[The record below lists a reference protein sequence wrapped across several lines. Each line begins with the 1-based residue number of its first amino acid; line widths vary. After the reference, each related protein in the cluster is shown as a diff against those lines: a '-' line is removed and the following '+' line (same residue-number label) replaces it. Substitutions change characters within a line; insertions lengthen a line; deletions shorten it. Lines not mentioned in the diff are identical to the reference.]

1 MSWFSQ
7 MKNKINKLNLTTK
20 ITCSVVFVSFLMNVL
35 LGGCGGTANVVVKK
49 PKNTSLITPKLVSIE
64 PRDNA
69 ITVKRNEKIV
79 LKFSVPIDP
88 LTLTVN
94 TEDTQCSGTIQI
106 SSYNFRNC
114 VRMNL
119 PELEDGN
126 KRIVLSPKGVY
137 AAQEFHQIRL
147 STEIKAI
154 NGALLKKNLTT
165 KLGFRTTWSQQIGT
179 EGDDTGF
186 AITVD
191 KDGNVYLAG
200 NTSVSESGE
209 ESDLFLAKYAPSGF
223 LNWIHQPG
231 FGRSVKAAV
240 LRMKKSGQ
248 LSLSGL
254 SQGKNNSAVIKLT
267 YDVNGKK
274 LSSKVIGIS
283 GTVSGNGMA
292 LDSEGHIYVSAAS
305 PFNLMKIRKT
315 GEKMWATQ
323 LNPGISLQAIAADS
337 GTGLYLTG
345 SMMRSL
351 DGKKSTGGIDV
362 FLLKMYKT
370 GPKRWSKTFGTK
382 LDDSGT
388 SLAILSDEAV
398 ALVGY
403 TTQTES
409 NGTDIQE
416 NYDAFVAKYNSE
428 GTKLWTYIFKGTKS
442 EQCTVTLWTP
452 EGNLLVGGY
461 TESSMEKQSHF
472 GKEDAFLA
480 MLDSGGELLW
490 LRQFGTPEN
499 ERPLGLAI
507 GTEGQIYVTGFTEGR
522 MDGAK
527 YSGGKDI
534 FLVQFNKKGEKQ

>member
-1 MSWFSQ
+1 
-7 MKNKINKLNLTTK
+7 
-20 ITCSVVFVSFLMNVL
+20 
-35 LGGCGGTANVVVKK
+35 
-49 PKNTSLITPKLVSIE
+49 
-64 PRDNA
+64 
-69 ITVKRNEKIV
+69 
-79 LKFSVPIDP
+79 
-88 LTLTVN
+88 
-94 TEDTQCSGTIQI
+94 
-106 SSYNFRNC
+106 
-114 VRMNL
+114 
-119 PELEDGN
+119 
-126 KRIVLSPKGVY
+126 
-137 AAQEFHQIRL
+137 
-147 STEIKAI
+147 
-154 NGALLKKNLTT
+154 
-165 KLGFRTTWSQQIGT
+165 
-179 EGDDTGF
+179 
-186 AITVD
+186 
-191 KDGNVYLAG
+191 
-200 NTSVSESGE
+200 
-209 ESDLFLAKYAPSGF
+209 
-223 LNWIHQPG
+223 
-231 FGRSVKAAV
+231 
-240 LRMKKSGQ
+240 
-248 LSLSGL
+248 
-254 SQGKNNSAVIKLT
+254 
-267 YDVNGKK
+267 
-274 LSSKVIGIS
+274 
-283 GTVSGNGMA
+283 MA

-305 PFNLMKIRKT
+305 PFNLMKIRKN
-315 GEKMWATQ
+315 GEKMWATE
-323 LNPGISLQAIAADS
+323 LNPGISLQAIASDS

-351 DGKKSTGGIDV
+351 DGNKSTGGIDV

-409 NGTDIQE
+409 NGTDMQE

-442 EQCTVTLWTP
+442 EQCTVNLWTP

-534 FLVQFNKKGEKQ
+534 FLVKFNKKGEKQ

>member
-1 MSWFSQ
+1 

-20 ITCSVVFVSFLMNVL
+20 ITCSVVFVGFLMNVL
-35 LGGCGGTANVVVKK
+35 LGGCGGTANVVVEK

-94 TEDTQCSGTIQI
+94 TEDRQCSGTIQI

-137 AAQEFHQIRL
+137 AAQEFHQVRL
-147 STEIKAI
+147 STKIKAI
-154 NGALLKKNLTT
+154 NGASLKKNLTT
-165 KLGFRTTWSQQIGT
+165 KPGFRTTWSQQIGT
-179 EGDDTGF
+179 QGDDTGF

-200 NTSVSESGE
+200 NTSVSQSGE
-209 ESDLFLAKYAPSGF
+209 ESDLFLAKFGPNGF
-223 LNWIHQPG
+223 QNWIQQAG
-231 FGRSVKAAV
+231 FGRSVKATV
-240 LRMKKSGQ
+240 LRMKKTGQ
-248 LSLSGL
+248 IRLSGF
-254 SQGKNNSAVIKLT
+254 SQEKFSSAVILAS
-267 YDVNGKK
+267 YDVDGKK
-274 LSSKVIGIS
+274 LFSKTIKFS
-283 GTVSGNGMA
+283 GKTSGNGVTM
-292 LDSEGHIYVSAAS
+292 DQDGNIYIPAAT
-305 PFNLMKIRKT
+305 PFNLMKIRDT
-315 GEKMWATQ
+315 GEIIWGSELSSE
-323 LNPGISLQAIAADS
+323 LNLRALSADS
-337 GTGLYLTG
+337 GTSLYVTG
-345 SMMRSL
+345 NMKQSL
-351 DGKKSTGGIDV
+351 DGNKSKGGSDI
-362 FLLKMYKT
+362 FLLKMYQM
-370 GPKRWSKTFGTK
+370 GPKLWSKTVGTP
-382 LDDSGT
+382 LDDSGA

-409 NGTDIQE
+409 NGTDMQE

-490 LRQFGTPEN
+490 LRQFGTLEN

-522 MDGAK
+522 MDGAR

-534 FLVQFNKKGEKQ
+534 FLVQFNKDGEKQ

>member
-1 MSWFSQ
+1 
-7 MKNKINKLNLTTK
+7 
-20 ITCSVVFVSFLMNVL
+20 MNVL

-154 NGALLKKNLTT
+154 NGASLKKNLTT

-179 EGDDTGF
+179 QGDDTGF

-315 GEKMWATQ
+315 GEKMWATE

-351 DGKKSTGGIDV
+351 DGNKSTGGIDV
-362 FLLKMYKT
+362 FLLKMYKMEQSSMT
-370 GPKRWSKTFGTK
+370 RGLHWQFYLMKQLRWLGTLLKLKVMVLICKKIMMHLSQNIIPKVQNYGHIFSKARNLNNVRLLCGLQKGTCWWE
-382 LDDSGT
+382 
-388 SLAILSDEAV
+388 AILKV
-398 ALVGY
+398 VWK
-403 TTQTES
+403 S
-409 NGTDIQE
+409 NLI
-416 NYDAFVAKYNSE
+416 SE
-428 GTKLWTYIFKGTKS
+428 RR
-442 EQCTVTLWTP
+442 
-452 EGNLLVGGY
+452 
-461 TESSMEKQSHF
+461 
-472 GKEDAFLA
+472 
-480 MLDSGGELLW
+480 ML
-490 LRQFGTPEN
+490 F
-499 ERPLGLAI
+499 
-507 GTEGQIYVTGFTEGR
+507 
-522 MDGAK
+522 
-527 YSGGKDI
+527 
-534 FLVQFNKKGEKQ
+534 